1 MHSQVAI
8 AFATKQQAIAFAKR
22 HAIPHQVE
30 APKPKKLHTKAYA
43 DNFAYHRQR

>member
-1 MHSQVAI
+1 MLTADLDRPRR
-8 AFATKQQAIAFAKR
+8 AGK
-22 HAIPHQVE
+22 AIPHQAE